1 MKFCGVVLLAFISAA
16 CAVASPSK
24 ASNSSA
30 NLKIGANQWT
40 LRNSEVCPADYH
52 VPTLNEWTDLSKN
65 LIGKNQKSVRS
76 KFASGKKTLYFRLD
90 GSENVIAYNPKTA
103 QIKTL
108 PLPKKK
114 TSETRCVKKR
124 DLLAEHGVENGL
136 YLDKRNGRSYP
147 VRVLG
152 SKLWLSENLT
162 IQVDSKGNASKISDF
177 KNCYL
182 ESAEFCEDFGRYYT
196 WQEAK
201 KACPA
206 GWHLPEDAEWRDYQK
221 SLSQSE
227 WKNIGRGGVR
237 TWDSYGDTSNSGY
250 YWSSSS
256 TSKST
261 ARGWSFTQ
269 SSKYVERDDFERST
283 GMYVRCVADL

>member
-1 MKFCGVVLLAFISAA
+1 MKLCGVAFLVFISAA
-16 CAVASPSK
+16 CFAASPSK
-24 ASNSSA
+24 NSNTSA
-30 NLKIGANQWT
+30 DLKIGTNQWT
-40 LRNSEVCPADYH
+40 VRSMDVCPADYH

-65 LIGKNQKSVRS
+65 LVGKKQKKVRT
-76 KFASGKKTLYFRLD
+76 KFAPGKKTLYFKLES
-90 GSENVIAYNPKTA
+90 SENVVAYNPITA

-108 PLPKKK
+108 PIPKKK
-114 TSETRCVKKR
+114 ALETRCVKKR
-124 DLLAEHGVENGL
+124 DLLEEHGVQNGL
-136 YLDKRNGRSYP
+136 YVDKRNGRSYP

-152 SKLWLSENLT
+152 SKLWFSENLS
-162 IQVDSKGNASKISDF
+162 VRLDSKGKVAKSVDF

-201 KACPA
+201 KACPT
-206 GWHLPEDAEWRDYQK
+206 GWHLPGDAEWRDYQK
-221 SLSQSE
+221 NLTQSD
-227 WKNIGRGGVR
+227 WKRIGRGGVR

-250 YWSSSS
+250 YWSASS

-261 ARGWSFTQ
+261 ARGWAFTQ

-283 GMYVRCVADL
+283 GMYVRCVTDL